1 MTAPAED
8 TPAVTPPK
16 PRFGLSREER
26 AKLLSRLKPAAG
38 AVARGRTAEEA
49 SRPAID
55 PRFTRFAD
63 FPAYK
68 QLRIEKN
75 VAQSAGILNPF
86 FQCHDGIAKAHTSIN
101 GETFLNFS
109 TYDYLDLMGHPEIA
123 QAATDALERWG
134 TGASASRLVS
144 GERPPH
150 RALEKVLA
158 SLYGTEDAMVY
169 VSGHATNVSTIGKLF
184 GPNDVIFHDSL
195 SHNSIVLGAQSSGAR
210 RISYPHNDCEALRRL
225 LLTHRASA
233 ERCLIVTEGVFSM
246 DGNIADMPGL
256 VALKKEFGAFLMVD
270 EAHALGVLGKTGKG
284 TAEHFGLQPGDIDIT
299 MGTLS
304 KTCCTCGGYI
314 AGSAELIELL
324 KFTSPGF
331 VYSVGM
337 SPVLAAASAKAI
349 EIMLREPE
357 RVQKLQH
364 ISHFFVQEAKRL
376 DSIPVTPKAMPWCRS
391 CSEVL
396 CWRAKLPRVC
406 SELKSTSC
414 RSSIRWSKRER
425 LVFAF
430 SFPLRTP
437 KRRFVR
443 RFPLWRAKCKRPVR
457 TLMRKLADS
466 RSFAHD

>member
-357 RVQKLQH
+357 RVQRLQH
-364 ISHFFVQEAKRL
+364 ISHFFVQEAKQLGLDTGHAEGYAVVPIMLGSSLLAGKAATRL
-376 DSIPVTPKAMPWCRS
+376 F
-391 CSEVL
+391 
-396 CWRAKLPRVC
+396 RAKVNVMPIIYPVVEEGAARLRFFLSAAHTEETVRQA
-406 SELKSTSC
+406 L
-414 RSSIRWSKRER
+414 SIVAREVQAAR
-425 LVFAF
+425 QDIDAQVG
-430 SFPLRTP
+430 
-437 KRRFVR
+437 
-443 RFPLWRAKCKRPVR
+443 
-457 TLMRKLADS
+457 
-466 RSFAHD
+466 